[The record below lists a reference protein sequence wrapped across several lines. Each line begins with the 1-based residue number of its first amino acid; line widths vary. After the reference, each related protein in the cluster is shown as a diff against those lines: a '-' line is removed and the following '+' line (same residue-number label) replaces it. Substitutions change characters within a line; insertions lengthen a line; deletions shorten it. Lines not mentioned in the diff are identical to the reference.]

1 MTAKTIGAVLRRPI
15 YSVSAVVIAIV
26 LGLLYYFLTLYT
38 APWSDYVHMVG
49 LPLAASSYTMGFIIA
64 GLAGVNISMIIC
76 RKRMTGSFGF
86 RRAGG
91 SSAAGSCIG
100 ALGAVCST
108 CSAGWIA
115 VFPLAAATALLPLYG
130 IELKMLAIPMLVA
143 SLYWTSRNVAIA
155 CKM

>member
-1 MTAKTIGAVLRRPI
+1 MTTKTIGAVLRIPF
-15 YSVSAVVIAIV
+15 YSVSAVLIAIV
-26 LGLLYYFLTLYT
+26 LSLLYYFLTLYT

-49 LPLAASSYTMGFIIA
+49 LPLAASSYAMGFIIA

-91 SSAAGSCIG
+91 SSAGGTFMG
-100 ALGAVCST
+100 AMGAVCSS
-108 CSAGWIA
+108 CNAAWVA
-115 VFPLAAATALLPLYG
+115 AFPLAGALTLLPLYG
-130 IELKMLAIPMLVA
+130 IELKILAIPMLA
-143 SLYWTSRNVAIA
+143 FSLYWTSRNVAIA